1 MKQSLIKRIRNALSY
16 DDFDDTPLVG
26 NYFIKDNHVLEIDE
40 IPLNDSFEVNYGV
53 MGIDKSIEDSWKR
66 MRRGGLLDDLSEDEK
81 DNRTSIQSGSV
92 IYDKLNK
99 SFIITHDH
107 DPEVL
112 DQVLKLFRITDCTVC
127 TSHIFSSAQE

>member
-16 DDFDDTPLVG
+16 DDFDDIPLVG
-26 NYFIKDNHVLEIDE
+26 NYFIKDNCVLEIDE

-127 TSHIFSSAQE
+127 TSHIFLSTQE